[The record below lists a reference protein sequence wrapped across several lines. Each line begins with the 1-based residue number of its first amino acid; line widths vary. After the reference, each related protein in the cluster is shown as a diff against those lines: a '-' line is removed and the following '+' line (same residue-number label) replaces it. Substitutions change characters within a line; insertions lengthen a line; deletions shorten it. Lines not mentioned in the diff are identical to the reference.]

1 MAMKTSARFVL
12 GVTLLLTA
20 LPAGAEEPKGSAPYG
35 ASLTQEQ
42 VAASVLGAMD
52 PAVDPCSDFYR
63 YSCGGWLASAKL
75 PGDRSRWV
83 RSFSVIDERNQVLV
97 RKLLEDAGAKA
108 KAGGA
113 TDPETQR
120 IGNYYAACMDEA
132 AVEKAGAGPLKPWLV
147 KAGGVKT
154 ARDLLAVAGEL
165 YRHGVEPLFSFGPIP
180 DFKRPDWMIAGFSQG
195 GIGMPDRD
203 YYVSEDPKKK
213 ELLAAY
219 EKHVARMLALIGTPA
234 EQADKDARSI
244 VAFETELAKASR
256 PRAEMRDPNKRYNK
270 LDLAGLQKLSPRLDW
285 KAFLQS
291 AGYPA
296 ISEANIAVPGFF
308 EALDKTATAAPPE
321 TLQAYLR
328 WNLVNT
334 ASDFLSKDFV
344 NANFEFYGKT
354 LGGQAELEPRW
365 KRCVDMTEAA
375 LGEAIGKLYVE
386 REFAGDSKAKALE
399 MIHDIED
406 AFAANLPDLEWMDDE
421 TRKRALVKR
430 DAVANKIG
438 YPDKWRDYS
447 TLEVKPNDFFAN
459 VAAAANFE
467 FRRQLDKIGKP
478 VDKTEWGM
486 TPQTVNAYYSP
497 LFNEI
502 VFPAGILQ
510 PPFFHKDFP
519 SALAYGGI
527 GMVVGHEL
535 THGFDDQGR
544 KFDPKGMLV
553 EWWEPEVAKKFEER
567 AQCVVDQYEKFEVEP
582 GVQVNGRLT
591 LGENIADIGG
601 LKQGYDAYKAWEK
614 RNGGPSSSV
623 GSLTPEQLFFVA
635 HAQVW
640 CSLIT
645 PEQARLRITTDP
657 HAPGEFRVVGPI
669 QNHPGFAPAFK
680 CAAGTPMNPAAKCE
694 VW

>member
-1 MAMKTSARFVL
+1 MDTRKIFLL
-12 GVTLLLTA
+12 GGVFLLTA
-20 LPAGAEEPKGSAPYG
+20 LAAPAQEPKGSAPHG
-35 ASLTQEQ
+35 ADLTQEQ
-42 VAASVLGAMD
+42 ITASVVGAMD
-52 PAVDPCSDFYR
+52 PAVDPCADFYR
-63 YSCGGWLASAKL
+63 YSCGGWLGSAKI
-75 PGDRSRWV
+75 PSDRSRWV
-83 RSFSVIDERNQVLV
+83 RSFSVIDERNQVFV
-97 RKLLEDAGAKA
+97 RKLLEDAGAKV
-108 KAGGA
+108 KSGGA
-113 TDPETQR
+113 TDADTAR
-120 IGNYYAACMDEA
+120 IGQYYAACMDEA
-132 AVEKAGAGPLKPWLV
+132 AVEKAGSGPLKPWLV
-147 KAGGVKT
+147 KVGETKT
-154 ARDLLAVAGEL
+154 ARDLLALTGEL

-219 EKHVARMLALIGTPA
+219 EKHVARMLGLIGEPA
-234 EQADKDARSI
+234 EQAAKSARAI
-244 VAFETELAKASR
+244 VAFETELAKASL
-256 PRAEMRDPNKRYNK
+256 PRAEMRDPQKRYNK
-270 LDLAGLQKLSPRLDW
+270 LDVAGLQKLAPKLDW
-285 KAFLQS
+285 KVFLEA
-291 AGYPA
+291 AGYPR
-296 ISEANIAVPGFF
+296 ITEANIAVPGFF

-328 WNLVNT
+328 WSLVNT
-334 ASDFLSKDFV
+334 AADFLSKDFV

-375 LGEAIGKLYVE
+375 LGETIGKLYVE
-386 REFAGDSKAKALE
+386 REFAGDSKKKALE

-406 AFAANLPDLEWMDDE
+406 AFAANLPDLAWMDDE
-421 TRKRALVKR
+421 TRKRALEKR
-430 DAVANKIG
+430 DAVGNKIG

-447 TLEVKPNDFFAN
+447 SLKVTPNDFFAN
-459 VAAAANFE
+459 VAAASSFE
-467 FRRQLDKIGKP
+467 FKRQLDKVGKP

-486 TPQTVNAYYSP
+486 TPQTVNAYYTP

-544 KFDPKGMLV
+544 KFDPKGKLV

-582 GVQVNGRLT
+582 GVHVNGRLT

-601 LKQGYDAYKAWEK
+601 LKQGYDAYEAWEK
-614 RNGGPSSSV
+614 RSGGPGPSL
-623 GSLTPEQLFFVA
+623 GTLTPEQLFFVA

-640 CSLIT
+640 CSLTT

-657 HAPGEFRVVGPI
+657 HSPGEFRVVGPI
-669 QNHPGFAPAFK
+669 QNHPAFAEAFK
-680 CAAGTPMNPAAKCE
+680 CAPGSPMNPVAKCE